1 MGNRIICISRQ
12 FGSGGHEISVKTAD
26 LLRLRV
32 YEKEL
37 VHLAC
42 EYGELSESV
51 MSDSDEKA
59 TNPYLFRT
67 VHEGNY
73 HVVRGKP
80 TSEVLFALQS
90 HEIRRIARRE
100 ECVFVVQSQIIRG
113 LADKGPC
120 VIVGRCADYVLRD
133 ADVRLLRVFVSAP
146 EEQRIAR
153 KMEQEHL
160 TQPQAARLLRK
171 MDKQRRKYYE
181 TYTHHV
187 WGDSTNYDLCIDTS
201 TCTLDEAAARIAD
214 RFRAMA

>member
-100 ECVFVVQSQIIRG
+100 ECVFV
-113 LADKGPC
+113 
-120 VIVGRCADYVLRD
+120 GRCADYVLRD

-171 MDKQRRKYYE
+171 MDKQRPPCLGRQHQLRPVHRHIHLYAGRGGGPDRRPLPRHGVAAE
-181 TYTHHV
+181 
-187 WGDSTNYDLCIDTS
+187 GLLCSKTRHFS
-201 TCTLDEAAARIAD
+201 VRS
-214 RFRAMA
+214 R

>member
-1 MGNRIICISRQ
+1 MEEKFVICLGREY
-12 FGSGGHEISVKTAD
+12 GSGGHNIGK
-26 LLRLRV
+26 R
-32 YEKEL
+32 
-37 VHLAC
+37 
-42 EYGELSESV
+42 LSEMLGIDYYDKKLLDEAAKKSGI
-51 MSDSDEKA
+51 SQEYFAKSDEKA
-59 TNPYLFRT
+59 PGSLAHTLASGLF
-67 VHEGNY
+67 VGSGMFMYNNSLS
-73 HVVRGKP
+73 
-80 TSEVLFALQS
+80 SESIFKFQSETILQ
-90 HEIRRIARRE
+90 
-100 ECVFVVQSQIIRG
+100 
-113 LADKGPC
+113 LAEQKSC
-120 VIVGRCADYVLRD
+120 IIVGRCADYVLRD